1 MASVKIKDKVFNL
14 SIPEKTIIGQVKR
27 VAAEINRDLADS
39 NPIFLCVLNGAFMF
53 AGDLMKHVNI
63 SSEISFVKLSSYSGT
78 ESTGRVK
85 QLIGLSNTLRGR
97 TVVIVEDIVDTG
109 LTMLRLL
116 DLIREHEPKEVR
128 ICSLLVKPDKLKV
141 DLHIDYVAMEIP
153 NEFIVGYGLD
163 YDGQGR
169 NLPAIYT
176 VE

>member
-14 SIPEKTIIGQVKR
+14 SIPEETIIGQVKR

-63 SSEISFVKLSSYSGT
+63 PSEISFVKLSSYSGT

-85 QLIGLSNTLRGR
+85 QLIGLSDTLRGR

>member
-14 SIPEKTIIGQVKR
+14 SIPEETIIGQVKR

-63 SSEISFVKLSSYSGT
+63 PSEISFVKLSSYSGT

-85 QLIGLSNTLRGR
+85 QLIGLSDTLRGR

-163 YDGQGR
+163 YDEQGR

>member
-14 SIPEKTIIGQVKR
+14 SIPEETIIGQVKR

-63 SSEISFVKLSSYSGT
+63 PSEISFVKLSSYSGT

-85 QLIGLSNTLRGR
+85 QLIGLSDTLKGR
-97 TVVIVEDIVDTG
+97 TVVVVEDIVDTG

-169 NLPAIYT
+169 NLSAIYT

>member
-14 SIPEKTIIGQVKR
+14 SIPEETIIGQVKR

-63 SSEISFVKLSSYSGT
+63 PSGISFVKLSSYSGT

-85 QLIGLSNTLRGR
+85 QLIGLSDTLRGR

>member
-14 SIPEKTIIGQVKR
+14 SIPEETIIGQVKR

-53 AGDLMKHVNI
+53 AGDLMKHINI
-63 SSEISFVKLSSYSGT
+63 PSEISFVKLSSYSGT

>member
-14 SIPEKTIIGQVKR
+14 SIPEETIIGQVKR

-63 SSEISFVKLSSYSGT
+63 PSEISFVKLSSYSGT

-85 QLIGLSNTLRGR
+85 QLIGLSDTLRGR

-128 ICSLLVKPDKLKV
+128 ICSLLVKPDKMKV

>member
-14 SIPEKTIIGQVKR
+14 SIPEETIIGQVKR

-63 SSEISFVKLSSYSGT
+63 PSEISFVKLSSYSGT

>member
-1 MASVKIKDKVFNL
+1 
-14 SIPEKTIIGQVKR
+14 
-27 VAAEINRDLADS
+27 
-39 NPIFLCVLNGAFMF
+39 MF

-63 SSEISFVKLSSYSGT
+63 QSEISFVKLSSYSGT

-85 QLIGLSNTLRGR
+85 QLIGLSDTLRGR

>member
-14 SIPEKTIIGQVKR
+14 SIPEETIIGQVKR

-63 SSEISFVKLSSYSGT
+63 PSEISFVKLSSYSGT
-78 ESTGRVK
+78 ESTGLVK
-85 QLIGLSNTLRGR
+85 QLIGLSDTLKGR

>member
-14 SIPEKTIIGQVKR
+14 SIPEETIIGQVKR

-63 SSEISFVKLSSYSGT
+63 PSEISFVKLSSYSGT

-85 QLIGLSNTLRGR
+85 QLIGLSDTLRGR

-141 DLHIDYVAMEIP
+141 DLRIDYVAMEIP

>member
-14 SIPEKTIIGQVKR
+14 SIPEETIIGQVKR

-63 SSEISFVKLSSYSGT
+63 PSEISFVKLSSYSGT

-85 QLIGLSNTLRGR
+85 QLIGLSDTLRGR

-141 DLHIDYVAMEIP
+141 NLHIDYVAMEIP

>member
-14 SIPEKTIIGQVKR
+14 SIPEETIIGQVKR

-63 SSEISFVKLSSYSGT
+63 PSEISFVKLSSYSGT

-85 QLIGLSNTLRGR
+85 QLIGLSDTLRGR

-163 YDGQGR
+163 YDGRGR

>member
-14 SIPEKTIIGQVKR
+14 SIPEETIIGQVKR

-63 SSEISFVKLSSYSGT
+63 QSEISFVKLSSYSGT

-85 QLIGLSNTLRGR
+85 QLIGLSDTLRGR

>member
-14 SIPEKTIIGQVKR
+14 SIPEETIIGQVKR

-63 SSEISFVKLSSYSGT
+63 PSEISFVKLSSYSGT
-78 ESTGRVK
+78 ESTGLVK
-85 QLIGLSNTLRGR
+85 QLIGLSDTLKGR
-97 TVVIVEDIVDTG
+97 TVVVVEDIVDTG

>member
-14 SIPEKTIIGQVKR
+14 SIPEETIIGQVKR

-63 SSEISFVKLSSYSGT
+63 PSEISFVKLSSYSGT

-85 QLIGLSNTLRGR
+85 QLIGLSDTLKGR
-97 TVVIVEDIVDTG
+97 TVVVVEDIVDTG

>member
-14 SIPEKTIIGQVKR
+14 SIPEETIIGQVKR

-63 SSEISFVKLSSYSGT
+63 PSEISFVKLSSYSGT

-85 QLIGLSNTLRGR
+85 QLIGLSDTLRGR
-97 TVVIVEDIVDTG
+97 TVVVVEDIVDTG

>member
-14 SIPEKTIIGQVKR
+14 SIPEETIIGQVIR
-27 VAAEINRDLADS
+27 VAAAINRDLADS

-63 SSEISFVKLSSYSGT
+63 QSEISFVKLSSYSGT

-85 QLIGLSNTLRGR
+85 QLIGLSDTLRGR

>member
-14 SIPEKTIIGQVKR
+14 SIPEETIIGQVKR

-63 SSEISFVKLSSYSGT
+63 PSEISFVKLSSYSGT

-85 QLIGLSNTLRGR
+85 QLIGPSDTLRGR

>member
-14 SIPEKTIIGQVKR
+14 SIPEETIIGQVKR

-63 SSEISFVKLSSYSGT
+63 PSEISFVKLSSYSGT

-85 QLIGLSNTLRGR
+85 QLIGLSDTLKGR

>member
-14 SIPEKTIIGQVKR
+14 SIPEETIIGQVKR

-63 SSEISFVKLSSYSGT
+63 PSEISFVKLSSYSGT

-85 QLIGLSNTLRGR
+85 QLIGLSDTLRGR

-116 DLIREHEPKEVR
+116 DLIREHEPKEIR

>member
-14 SIPEKTIIGQVKR
+14 SIPEETIIGQVKR

-63 SSEISFVKLSSYSGT
+63 PSEISFVKLSSYSGT
-78 ESTGRVK
+78 ESTGRIK
-85 QLIGLSNTLRGR
+85 QLIGLSDTLRGR

>member
-14 SIPEKTIIGQVKR
+14 SIPEETIIGQVKR

-53 AGDLMKHVNI
+53 AGDLMKHINI
-63 SSEISFVKLSSYSGT
+63 PSEISFVKLSSYSGT

-85 QLIGLSNTLRGR
+85 QLIGLSDTLRGR

>member
-14 SIPEKTIIGQVKR
+14 SIPEGTIIGQVKR

-63 SSEISFVKLSSYSGT
+63 PSEISFVKLSSYSGT

-85 QLIGLSNTLRGR
+85 QLIGLSDTLRGR

>member
-14 SIPEKTIIGQVKR
+14 SIPEETIIGQVKR

>member
-14 SIPEKTIIGQVKR
+14 SIPEETIIGQVKR

-53 AGDLMKHVNI
+53 AGDLMKHINI
-63 SSEISFVKLSSYSGT
+63 PSEISFVKLSSYSGT

-85 QLIGLSNTLRGR
+85 QLIGLSDTLRGR

-116 DLIREHEPKEVR
+116 DLIREHEPNEVR

>member
-14 SIPEKTIIGQVKR
+14 SIPEETIIGQVKR

-63 SSEISFVKLSSYSGT
+63 PSEISFVKLSSYSGT

-85 QLIGLSNTLRGR
+85 QLIGLSDTLRGR

-116 DLIREHEPKEVR
+116 DLIREHEPMEVR

>member
-14 SIPEKTIIGQVKR
+14 SIPEETIIGQVKR

-85 QLIGLSNTLRGR
+85 QLIGLSDTLKGR

>member
-14 SIPEKTIIGQVKR
+14 SIPEETIIGQVKR
-27 VAAEINRDLADS
+27 VAAEINGDLADS

-63 SSEISFVKLSSYSGT
+63 PSEISFVKLSSYSGT

-85 QLIGLSNTLRGR
+85 QLIGLSDTLKGR

>member
-1 MASVKIKDKVFNL
+1 MKCGCLLLGCIL
-14 SIPEKTIIGQVKR
+14 WH
-27 VAAEINRDLADS
+27 AAPAQTVDL
-39 NPIFLCVLNGAFMF
+39 LF

-63 SSEISFVKLSSYSGT
+63 PSEISFVKLSSYSGT

-85 QLIGLSNTLRGR
+85 QLIGLSDTLRGR

>member
-14 SIPEKTIIGQVKR
+14 SIPEETIIGQVKR

-85 QLIGLSNTLRGR
+85 QLIGLSDTLRGR

>member
-14 SIPEKTIIGQVKR
+14 SIPEETIIGQVKR

-63 SSEISFVKLSSYSGT
+63 PSEISFVKLSSYSGT

-85 QLIGLSNTLRGR
+85 QLIGLSDTLKGR

-116 DLIREHEPKEVR
+116 DLVREHEPKEVR

>member
-14 SIPEKTIIGQVKR
+14 SIPEETIIGQVKR

-63 SSEISFVKLSSYSGT
+63 PSEISFVKLSSYSGT

-85 QLIGLSNTLRGR
+85 QLIGLSDTLRGR
-97 TVVIVEDIVDTG
+97 TVVVVEDIVDTG

-141 DLHIDYVAMEIP
+141 DLRIDYVAMEIP

-169 NLPAIYT
+169 NLSAIYT

>member
-1 MASVKIKDKVFNL
+1 
-14 SIPEKTIIGQVKR
+14 
-27 VAAEINRDLADS
+27 
-39 NPIFLCVLNGAFMF
+39 
-53 AGDLMKHVNI
+53 
-63 SSEISFVKLSSYSGT
+63 
-78 ESTGRVK
+78 
-85 QLIGLSNTLRGR
+85 
-97 TVVIVEDIVDTG
+97 
-109 LTMLRLL
+109 MLRLL

>member
-14 SIPEKTIIGQVKR
+14 SIPEETIIGQVKR

-53 AGDLMKHVNI
+53 AGDLMKHINI
-63 SSEISFVKLSSYSGT
+63 PSEISFVKLSSYSGT

-85 QLIGLSNTLRGR
+85 QLIGLSDTLRGR

-128 ICSLLVKPDKLKV
+128 IGSLLVKPDKLKV